1 MEICEL
7 MRETLNRVAR
17 LTKKMLHFS
26 NTDHSD
32 DEIQDEDELKVILGF
47 KLVPDLLLLFF
58 LKPQTLFDDTTSIR
72 KKPIGKPSI
81 RHPSVGQVF
90 SKGVNSSSRE

>member
-1 MEICEL
+1 MEICKL

-58 LKPQTLFDDTTSIR
+58 LNSKRFLTTWQGSNLTLFLS
-72 KKPIGKPSI
+72 
-81 RHPSVGQVF
+81 
-90 SKGVNSSSRE
+90 

>member
-1 MEICEL
+1 MEICKL

-17 LTKKMLHFS
+17 LTKKLLHFS

-58 LKPQTLFDDTTSIR
+58 LKPQILFDNLARLKFDIV
-72 KKPIGKPSI
+72 P
-81 RHPSVGQVF
+81 
-90 SKGVNSSSRE
+90 